1 MASSPGFVSYS
12 VSNDKAFAAKLKEA
26 RQVTDDLRI
35 PLRKIAID
43 FYKGQKAIFGLK
55 SKGRY
60 PDFKGKKI
68 KDTWKRPGLPQL
80 RTREGGLTPYAF
92 SKKKKYGF
100 LYPLLVA
107 TGKLGLSASTP
118 DSEGSIYTL
127 GKTTLQ
133 IGTSIEYGK
142 YHQQD
147 SRRGQK
153 MPLRKFLFIG
163 PESDKFSTLPV
174 VRGRLDRF
182 TKELNTFIA
191 GKLGKTFKQ
200 RVEGR

>member
-1 MASSPGFVSYS
+1 MANKLGFVSYELT
-12 VSNDKAFAAKLKEA
+12 NDKAFADKLKEA

-55 SKGRY
+55 GPGQY
-60 PDFKGKKI
+60 PDFKGPKV
-68 KDTWKRPGLPQL
+68 KDTWKRPGNPSA
-80 RTREGGLTPYAF
+80 RTRDGNLTAYQNV
-92 SKKKKYGF
+92 KKKRYGF

-118 DSEGSIYTL
+118 DAEGSIYKL
-127 GKTTLQ
+127 GKNSLQ

-147 SRRGQK
+147 TRKGKK

-163 PESDKFSTLPV
+163 PEADRYYTVPAA
-174 VRGRLDRF
+174 RGRLDRF
-182 TKELNTFIA
+182 VKELDSFIA
-191 GKLGKTFKQ
+191 GKLGKTFNQ
-200 RVEGR
+200 RVGR